1 MKRRIIAVLC
11 AGILALSLAG
21 CGQGSQTTG
30 TSGKTES
37 QTAKESQTAG
47 KEVTSEQAAEDG
59 KTAGT
64 EDKTAQ
70 TGKSE
75 TENQSQAAGT
85 EELKAPEGFPKDPI
99 TVVVGFAAGGGV
111 DTATRLMMKYVQEY
125 VDVPIIVTNTT
136 GASGVVAVTD
146 VLKKPAD
153 GYTMVT
159 LASGAALGDCTG
171 TATYSYL
178 DDIEFIA
185 LQDSVPYALSFRKDD
200 ERFQTG
206 EEFLA
211 YVKEHPGEITVALSG
226 VNNANHLAALSM
238 VEDYDYQME
247 LVPFDGS
254 ANAKTAFLGGHVD
267 AFCETILE
275 TKSMMEEGMSV
286 CVCTFGNMDFS
297 SDLPGVPTSEDLG
310 MKLKITGTNR
320 GYGYRKGVDPEIVN
334 YMSAIMKKVTEDPR
348 FIEECKKMGLE
359 HCINYMDAS
368 EYRTFA
374 EEEYNSYM
382 ALCQALGI
390 AKK

>member
-1 MKRRIIAVLC
+1 MKKRLMAVLW
-11 AGILALSLAG
+11 AGALAFSLVG
-21 CGQGSQTTG
+21 CGQAGKTVETT
-30 TSGKTES
+30 GKTEPA
-37 QTAKESQTAG
+37 AKESR
-47 KEVTSEQAAEDG
+47 
-59 KTAGT
+59 
-64 EDKTAQ
+64 
-70 TGKSE
+70 SE
-75 TENQSQAAGT
+75 TDSKEPET
-85 EELKAPEGFPKDPI
+85 EKQETEKQDSGQPASDADQLIAPEGFPKEPI

-111 DTATRLMMKYVQEY
+111 DTAARLMMKYVQEY
-125 VDVPIIVTNTT
+125 IDVPIIVTNTT

-286 CVCTFGNMDFS
+286 CVCTFGDMDFS
-297 SDLPGVPTSEDLG
+297 SELPGVPTSEDLG

-320 GYGYRKGVDPEIVN
+320 GYGYKKGVDPEIVN
-334 YMSAIMKKVTEDPR
+334 YMSAIMKKVAEDPR
-348 FIEECKKMGLE
+348 FIEECKRMGLE
-359 HCINYMDAS
+359 NCINYKDS
-368 EYRTFA
+368 KEYRTFA
-374 EEEYNSYM
+374 EDEYNSYM
-382 ALCQALGI
+382 ELCRSLGI
-390 AKK
+390 AKE

>member
-1 MKRRIIAVLC
+1 MKKQIAAILC
-11 AGILALSLAG
+11 AGVLALSLAG
-21 CGQGSQTTG
+21 CGQTNQTAKQPAETAKTTG
-30 TSGKTES
+30 QEETKDTAAAGNTEKAAEESKSAKGQETGKTES
-37 QTAKESQTAG
+37 AQ
-47 KEVTSEQAAEDG
+47 QAS
-59 KTAGT
+59 GT
-64 EDKTAQ
+64 EQ
-70 TGKSE
+70 
-75 TENQSQAAGT
+75 
-85 EELKAPEGFPKDPI
+85 LKAPEGFPKEPI

-111 DTATRLMMKYVQEY
+111 DTAARLMMKYVQEY
-125 VDVPIIVTNTT
+125 IDVPIIVTNTT

-153 GYTMVT
+153 GYTLVA

-178 DDIEFIA
+178 DDIEFVA

-275 TKSMMEEGMSV
+275 TKSMMEEGMSI
-286 CVCTFGNMDFS
+286 CVCTFGDMDFS
-297 SDLPGVPTSEDLG
+297 SELPGVPTAEDLG

-320 GYGYRKGVDPEIVN
+320 GYGYKKGVDPEIVN
-334 YMSAIMKKVTEDPR
+334 YISAIMKKVTEDPR
-348 FIEECKKMGLE
+348 FIEECGKMGLGN
-359 HCINYMDAS
+359 CINYKNS
-368 EYRTFA
+368 EDYRAFA

-382 ALCQALGI
+382 ELCRSLGI
-390 AKK
+390 AKN

>member
-1 MKRRIIAVLC
+1 MKKRLMAVLW
-11 AGILALSLAG
+11 AGALAFSLVG
-21 CGQGSQTTG
+21 CGQAGKAVETT
-30 TSGKTES
+30 GKTEPA
-37 QTAKESQTAG
+37 AKESR
-47 KEVTSEQAAEDG
+47 
-59 KTAGT
+59 
-64 EDKTAQ
+64 
-70 TGKSE
+70 SE
-75 TENQSQAAGT
+75 TDSKEPET
-85 EELKAPEGFPKDPI
+85 EKQETEKQDSGQPASDADQLKAPEGFPKEPI

-111 DTATRLMMKYVQEY
+111 DTAARLMMKYVQEY
-125 VDVPIIVTNTT
+125 IDVPIIVTNTT

-286 CVCTFGNMDFS
+286 CVCTFGDMDFS
-297 SDLPGVPTSEDLG
+297 SELPGVPTSEDLG

-320 GYGYRKGVDPEIVN
+320 GYGYKKGVDPEIVN
-334 YMSAIMKKVTEDPR
+334 YMSAIMKKVAEDPR
-348 FIEECKKMGLE
+348 FIEECKRMGLE
-359 HCINYMDAS
+359 NCINYKDS
-368 EYRTFA
+368 KEYQTFA
-374 EEEYNSYM
+374 ADEYNSYM
-382 ALCQALGI
+382 ELCRSLGI
-390 AKK
+390 AKE

>member
-1 MKRRIIAVLC
+1 MKKQITAILC
-11 AGILALSLAG
+11 AGLLGLSLAG
-21 CGQGSQTTG
+21 CGQSQ
-30 TSGKTES
+30 
-37 QTAKESQTAG
+37 
-47 KEVTSEQAAEDG
+47 
-59 KTAGT
+59 
-64 EDKTAQ
+64 
-70 TGKSE
+70 
-75 TENQSQAAGT
+75 QAAGRSTT
-85 EELKAPEGFPKDPI
+85 EQTTKAAESKSEDTSLASGQETKAADTEAASVDTSELKAPEGFPKEPI

-111 DTATRLMMKYVQEY
+111 DTAARLMMKYVQEY
-125 VDVPIIVTNTT
+125 IDVPIIVTNTT

-171 TATYSYL
+171 TASYSYL

-200 ERFQTG
+200 DRFKTG

-297 SDLPGVPTSEDLG
+297 GELPGVPTSEDLG

-320 GYGYRKGVDPEIVN
+320 GYGYRKGVDPEIVS
-334 YMSAIMKKVTEDPR
+334 YMSAIMERVTEDPR
-348 FIEECKKMGLE
+348 FIEECKRMGLE
-359 HCINYMDAS
+359 NCINYMDS
-368 EYRTFA
+368 ETYREFA
-374 EEEYNSYM
+374 KEEYNSYM
-382 ALCQALGI
+382 ELCQSLGI

>member
-1 MKRRIIAVLC
+1 MKKKLMAVLC
-11 AGILALSLAG
+11 AGVLAFSLAG
-21 CGQGSQTTG
+21 CGQTGKTLETT
-30 TSGKTES
+30 GKTEPA
-37 QTAKESQTAG
+37 AKESQ
-47 KEVTSEQAAEDG
+47 SEPDSKVPATKQ
-59 KTAGT
+59 
-64 EDKTAQ
+64 Q
-70 TGKSE
+70 E
-75 TENQSQAAGT
+75 TEKQDSGLQVSDADQ
-85 EELKAPEGFPKDPI
+85 LKAPEGFPKGPI

-111 DTATRLMMKYVQEY
+111 DTAARLMMKYVQEY
-125 VDVPIIVTNTT
+125 IDVPIIVTNTT

-171 TATYSYL
+171 TASYSYL

-200 ERFQTG
+200 GRFQTG

-275 TKSMMEEGMSV
+275 TKSMMEEDMSV
-286 CVCTFGNMDFS
+286 CVCTFGDMDFS
-297 SDLPGVPTSEDLG
+297 SELPGVPTSEDLG
-310 MKLKITGTNR
+310 MELKITGTNR
-320 GYGYRKGVDPEIVN
+320 GYGYKKGVDPEIVN

-348 FIEECKKMGLE
+348 FIEECKRMGLE
-359 HCINYMDAS
+359 NCINYKDAK

-374 EEEYNSYM
+374 EDEYHSYM
-382 ALCQALGI
+382 ELCRSLGI
-390 AKK
+390 AKE